1 MYIVYKIT
9 GTSTNLAYY
18 GYCEGE
24 TIDDVRKT
32 FLQGATRSD
41 ERKDVEWL
49 EANNNDTD
57 VKISIIDVCNDEVD
71 AWASRN
77 DQRSINIDSIS
88 QPSQWPLGASR
99 RYKDDGVRSQKWKS
113 KTSQL
118 SAKTARQAYSMGLW
132 NIAQIKEL
140 CVKHGKQVV
149 VSDLDT
155 LSPISFINKYFPQ

>member
-9 GTSTNLAYY
+9 GTFTNLAYY

-24 TIDDVRKT
+24 TADDVKHH
-32 FLQGATRSD
+32 FLKGATRSD

-49 EANNNDTD
+49 ENNNNDTD
-57 VKISIIDVCNDEVD
+57 IKVSIIDVCNDEVD

-77 DQRSINIDSIS
+77 DQRSNNIDSFT
-88 QPSQWPLGASR
+88 QPTIWPLNASQHF
-99 RYKDDGVRSQKWKS
+99 KDEGERSKKWKL

-140 CVKHGKQVV
+140 CLKHGKQVV

-155 LSPISFINKYFPQ
+155 MSPITFINKYFPQ